1 MLGKAG
7 HLSQKASMNKGP
19 QEYHIICNFNSA
31 TLAQRLDTE
40 YVCAKQSSQHI
51 ACVQ

>member
-1 MLGKAG
+1 MGKTG

-31 TLAQRLDTE
+31 ALAQRIDTK
-40 YVCAKQSSQHI
+40 YVHAKQSSQHT